1 MEYLLSYAANYGF
14 PMVVA
19 SFLLIRM
26 DKRLASLDL
35 GIRDLAQILAKRE
48 IGH

>member
-1 MEYLLSYAANYGF
+1 MEYILTYIANYGF

-26 DKRLASLDL
+26 DKHLANLEQ
-35 GIRDLAQILAKRE
+35 GIRQLNEILAKQNR
-48 IGH
+48 II

>member
-1 MEYLLSYAANYGF
+1 MEYILTYMANYGF

-26 DKRLASLDL
+26 DKHLVNLEQ
-35 GIRDLAQILAKRE
+35 GIKQLNEILAKQNR
-48 IGH
+48 II

>member
-1 MEYLLSYAANYGF
+1 MEYILTYMANYGF

-26 DKRLASLDL
+26 DKHLANLEQ
-35 GIRDLAQILAKRE
+35 GIRQLNEILAKQNR
-48 IGH
+48 II